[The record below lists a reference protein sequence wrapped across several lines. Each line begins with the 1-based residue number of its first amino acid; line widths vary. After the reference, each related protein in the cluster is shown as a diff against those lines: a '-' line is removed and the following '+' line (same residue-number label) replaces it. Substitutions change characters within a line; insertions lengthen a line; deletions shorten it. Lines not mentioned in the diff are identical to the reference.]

1 MFLLNF
7 IKFYGD
13 LKTSQLAPFLECSHC
28 VGPFYQD
35 VDHAC
40 VALLFLSFQRCFFFN
55 GVKTR

>member
-7 IKFYGD
+7 MKFYGD
-13 LKTSQLAPFLECSHC
+13 LSTSQLTPFLECSHY

-40 VALLFLSFQRCFFFN
+40 VALLFLSF
-55 GVKTR
+55 